1 MLYQQ
6 RRWYIDM
13 RKQLVKLGGD
23 LGAMSQAMMWT
34 TGPGPRGAASRV
46 MIPAPTYERFT
57 APSSRQAFLLGC
69 CHLGCTRF
77 DGVSEAMLQTLLC
90 SGCRRTRYCSV
101 GCQRAAWVEGHGTY
115 CGKA

>member
-1 MLYQQ
+1 MVHRHEEAAGEA
-6 RRWYIDM
+6 RRGS
-13 RKQLVKLGGD
+13 RSNVSGD
-23 LGAMSQAMMWT
+23 DVDH
-34 TGPGPRGAASRV
+34 GPGSRGAASRV